1 MPTLASP
8 KTQTLSLSTTVCY
21 FVSHFDGLLWA
32 SHRRARNT
40 TVTGPS
46 YLPVQQRHLQASVVA
61 ASWLA
66 NGGLTVATPLP
77 STSPICPVFPS
88 RVTACVTAY
97 IDILPTLDADRR
109 TLFSDSATISISA
122 RKRLQ
127 CTMRLGP
134 PPLLDLVSGAGQ
146 IMAHTQLCHQGLHAI
161 NVCWVTVTCSVKHVI
176 SWSRR

>member
-97 IDILPTLDADRR
+97 IDILPTLDGDRR

-127 CTMRLGP
+127 CTMRLDRR
-134 PPLLDLVSGAGQ
+134 LCLILFLALAKSWHTRSCATKVYMLSTSAGSQ
-146 IMAHTQLCHQGLHAI
+146 
-161 NVCWVTVTCSVKHVI
+161 
-176 SWSRR
+176 